1 MSVFNH
7 DYRPY
12 EGRLTPLG
20 SRPLVLARYA
30 LHEAWSSKIS
40 IGLFVFS
47 LLPCLVELLIIYVA
61 DNPIARALILRGQ
74 SAESPLAINE
84 HFFLNVLETQCWC
97 ALALAA
103 WIAPR
108 LVSFDLG
115 DNALPIL
122 LSHPVS
128 RFGYLLGK
136 FLALILS
143 LSYVT
148 WIPCLALFLYQC
160 YASPEPWAMAHLSL
174 GLGIFVGAVIW
185 IVLLS
190 MVGLAVS
197 AWVKWRVIAV
207 GAIFAV
213 VFVPAGVGGIASAI
227 LRTKWG
233 IADFRDGDG
242 FGNCVS
248 VVRCGVECT
257 HSCAR
262 GGARMKTA
270 DDTIRFENVSKFYGE
285 VLGVNRISL
294 SVSPGITTLVGPNGS
309 GKTTLMNLMTGLA
322 QPSRGTISVLGL
334 EPSNA
339 TEFFCNVGY
348 CAQFDSFPRGL
359 TGFQFV
365 LDSLMLYGMSEEDAF
380 HLTAEA
386 LERVQLDGEAS
397 HRKIAG
403 YSKGMRQK
411 IRLAQAIAHH
421 PRVLVL
427 DEPLNGLDPMARAE
441 SLALFQELGRQGMHV
456 VISSHILDEV
466 DRISDRVVLITGGY
480 LIAQG
485 NIHEVRREV
494 RDKPM
499 QVLIRCDSPQ
509 LLASKMFAVNH
520 CVEARMHADGRGV
533 FLRTGDIDQ
542 FYQLLNEI
550 AVEGLVKI
558 DAVAPADD
566 NANAIYQ
573 YLIGSDGSAS

>member
-1 MSVFNH
+1 MN
-7 DYRPY
+7 
-12 EGRLTPLG
+12 
-20 SRPLVLARYA
+20 
-30 LHEAWSSKIS
+30 
-40 IGLFVFS
+40 
-47 LLPCLVELLIIYVA
+47 
-61 DNPIARALILRGQ
+61 
-74 SAESPLAINE
+74 
-84 HFFLNVLETQCWC
+84 
-97 ALALAA
+97 AA
-103 WIAPR
+103 
-108 LVSFDLG
+108 
-115 DNALPIL
+115 N
-122 LSHPVS
+122 
-128 RFGYLLGK
+128 
-136 FLALILS
+136 
-143 LSYVT
+143 
-148 WIPCLALFLYQC
+148 
-160 YASPEPWAMAHLSL
+160 
-174 GLGIFVGAVIW
+174 
-185 IVLLS
+185 
-190 MVGLAVS
+190 
-197 AWVKWRVIAV
+197 
-207 GAIFAV
+207 
-213 VFVPAGVGGIASAI
+213 
-227 LRTKWG
+227 
-233 IADFRDGDG
+233 
-242 FGNCVS
+242 
-248 VVRCGVECT
+248 
-257 HSCAR
+257 
-262 GGARMKTA
+262 
-270 DDTIRFENVSKFYGE
+270 DTIRFENVSKFYGE

-294 SVSPGITTLVGPNGS
+294 TVSPGITTLVGPNGS
-309 GKTTLMNLMTGLA
+309 GKTTLMNLMTGLV

-334 EPSNA
+334 APSNA

-365 LDSLMLYGMSEEDAF
+365 LDGLMLFGMSEEDAY

-386 LERVQLDGEAS
+386 LDRVQLDGEAS
-397 HRKIAG
+397 QRKIAG

-466 DRISDRVVLITGGY
+466 DRIADRVVLITGGY

-499 QVLIRCDSPQ
+499 QVLIRCNSPE

-520 CVEARMHADGRGV
+520 CVEARLHADGRGV

-542 FYQLLNEI
+542 FYRLLNEI

-558 DAVAPADD
+558 EAVAPADD